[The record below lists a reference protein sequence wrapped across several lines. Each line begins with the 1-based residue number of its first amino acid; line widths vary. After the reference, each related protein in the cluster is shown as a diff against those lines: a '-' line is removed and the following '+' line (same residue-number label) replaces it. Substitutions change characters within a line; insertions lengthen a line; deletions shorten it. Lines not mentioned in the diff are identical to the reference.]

1 MVCDRSVRHD
11 AKVADERVRVWVVD
25 DQASF
30 RLATAAT
37 LAAMNDFVM
46 AGQCETGESAIE
58 LIPDGGAGIVLMDI
72 HMPGMGGIEATR
84 RIRAAH
90 PDLMVV
96 LMSTY
101 DVEDLPGGAA
111 DCGAAAYLHKENLSP
126 DLLTRLWRA
135 ADWGKQRRP
144 DRCPTGA
151 YRRSS
156 FTALRMNASSCSLL
170 CGWPCIPAL
179 ACCCHWDCTSG
190 CCD

>member
-1 MVCDRSVRHD
+1 VCTSALGNTAGHD
-11 AKVADERVRVWVVD
+11 GTVADDLVRVWVVD

-135 ADWGKQRRP
+135 AD
-144 DRCPTGA
+144 
-151 YRRSS
+151 
-156 FTALRMNASSCSLL
+156 
-170 CGWPCIPAL
+170 
-179 ACCCHWDCTSG
+179 
-190 CCD
+190 